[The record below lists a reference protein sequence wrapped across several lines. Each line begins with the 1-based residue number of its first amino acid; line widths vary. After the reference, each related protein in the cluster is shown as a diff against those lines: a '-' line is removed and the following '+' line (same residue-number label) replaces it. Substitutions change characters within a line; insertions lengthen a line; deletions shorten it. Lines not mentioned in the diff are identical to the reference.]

1 MCATDLYFIRSLTDP
16 LTEGIRLLNTIAI
29 KLKAKR
35 MAAGALNL
43 ASPEVKIHQDSS
55 ETTGPI
61 DVEQKQLLETNSL
74 VEEFMLLANISVA
87 QKIYDTFPQTAVLRR
102 HLPPPATNFEVLAD
116 VLKKRR
122 GIQLDVSSSG
132 ALADSLDKCIDST
145 LPTFNTLVRIMA
157 TRCMLSAEYF
167 CSGSVPKDTFGHYGL
182 ASTIYTH
189 FTSPIRRYADVLV
202 HRELTAAITSTPLHA
217 TLHSRQFVDRVMENI
232 NKRHRSAQQ
241 AGRASV
247 EFYVAL
253 ALQDKEKA
261 SIAAGKGKIR
271 EEAFVI
277 RAFRNGLAVF
287 VSR

>member
-1 MCATDLYFIRSLTDP
+1 M
-16 LTEGIRLLNTIAI
+16 E
-29 KLKAKR
+29 
-35 MAAGALNL
+35 AGALNL

-102 HLPPPATNFEVLAD
+102 HMPPPATNFEVLSD

-122 GIQLDVSSSG
+122 GMELDVSSSG
-132 ALADSLDKCIDST
+132 ALASSLDKCIDPN

-167 CSGSVPKDTFGHYGL
+167 CSGSVPKDTFSHYGL

-202 HRELTAAITSTPLHA
+202 HRQLTAAIANTPLHA
-217 TLHSRQFVDRVMENI
+217 TLHSRQFVDRVMDNI

-261 SIAAGKGKIR
+261 SIAAGHGKIR